1 MSIAVSDRHVVV
13 AALLWFVTINGASGS
28 TPVRATMDVLTDR
41 IRALVGAT
49 RRARRSLRSS
59 RASSRESNMLQSRLT
74 SSVIVVSL
82 LLAGRSVSAQE
93 NNGNPSILKAVQEVQ
108 VRLNALAS
116 SVDSVGTKV
125 DGIGTIGASVTALQ
139 SALTTLQ
146 TSVDG
151 LKSASNSNVRVTP
164 PVDIAPPDLAS
175 CGLVN
180 VSTKSRTV
188 KTEIV
193 DLNGLVNEGPFT
205 VTLLPGTGNA
215 FGNRTANFFYCRFT
229 VLDGVKADIR
239 AGMSVCTNTVCKQT
253 VAAE

>member
-1 MSIAVSDRHVVV
+1 
-13 AALLWFVTINGASGS
+13 
-28 TPVRATMDVLTDR
+28 VR
-41 IRALVGAT
+41 
-49 RRARRSLRSS
+49 SK
-59 RASSRESNMLQSRLT
+59 
-74 SSVIVVSL
+74 
-82 LLAGRSVSAQE
+82 

-108 VRLNALAS
+108 VGLNVLQS
-116 SVDSVGTKV
+116 SVDSVETKV
-125 DGIGTIGASVTALQ
+125 ESISAIGAALTALQ

-151 LKSASNSNVRVTP
+151 LKSESNANVRVTP
-164 PVDIAPPDLAS
+164 PVDVAPPDLAS

-180 VSTKSRTV
+180 VSTQSRTV

-193 DLNGLVNEGPFT
+193 GIDGVVNEGPFT
-205 VTLLPGTGNA
+205 STLLPGTGNA

-239 AGMSVCTNTVCKQT
+239 AGMSVCTNTACKQT